1 MQGLYLISNDD
12 PFDALQQKLAAALD
26 AAPVALFQYRR
37 KQVDKI
43 RQPVEVESLLKL
55 CAQYK
60 TPLII
65 NDDVGLA
72 RQFDCGVHLGQGD
85 GSLEEARRLLGTQ
98 VIIGRTCHA
107 SLELAEWAAQEGASY
122 LAFGA
127 VYPSS
132 TKPNAQRVSLETLK
146 QAAQSFSVPICAIG
160 GLTVENS
167 LPVKQAGVDLF
178 AVVGDVFGLPVQ
190 QVGERVKRWD
200 TLLRANPTGQ

>member
-12 PFDALQQKLAAALD
+12 PFELLQQKLATALD

-37 KQVDKI
+37 KQVEKA
-43 RQPVEVESLLKL
+43 RQQGEVESLLHL
-55 CAQYK
+55 CEQYK

-65 NDDVGLA
+65 NDDVALA

-127 VYPSS
+127 VYPST
-132 TKPNAQRVSLETLK
+132 TKPNAQQVSLQILQ
-146 QAAQSFSVPICAIG
+146 QAAQNFSLPICAIG

-167 LPVKQAGVDLF
+167 QPLKEVGVDLF
-178 AVVGDVFGLPVQ
+178 AVVGDVFALPLE
-190 QVGERVKRWD
+190 QVGDRVRQWD
-200 TLLRANPTGQ
+200 LLLKS

>member
-12 PFDALQQKLAAALD
+12 PFELLQQKLAIALD

-37 KQVDKI
+37 KQVEKA
-43 RQPVEVESLLKL
+43 QQQVEVESLLSL
-55 CAQYK
+55 CAAYK

-65 NDDVGLA
+65 NDDVALA

-127 VYPSS
+127 VYPSA
-132 TKPNAQRVSLETLK
+132 TKPNAQRVTLEILQ
-146 QAAQSFSVPICAIG
+146 QAAQSFSLPICAIG

-167 LPVKQAGVDLF
+167 QPVKQAGVDLF
-178 AVVGDVFGLPVQ
+178 AVVGDVFALSVT
-190 QVGERVKRWD
+190 QVAERVKQWQS
-200 TLLRANPTGQ
+200 LLSNSL

>member
-12 PFDALQQKLAAALD
+12 PFELLQQKLATALD

-37 KQVDKI
+37 KQVEKAQ
-43 RQPVEVESLLKL
+43 QPLELESLLRL
-55 CAQYK
+55 CEQYK
-60 TPLII
+60 IPLII

-127 VYPSS
+127 VYPSA
-132 TKPNAQRVSLETLK
+132 TKPNAQQVSLQTLQ
-146 QAAQSFSVPICAIG
+146 QAAQNFSLPICAIG

-167 LPVKQAGVDLF
+167 QPLKEVGVDLF
-178 AVVGDVFGLPVQ
+178 AVVGDVFALSVE
-190 QVGERVKRWD
+190 QVGDRVRQWQS
-200 TLLRANPTGQ
+200 LLT

>member
-12 PFDALQQKLAAALD
+12 PFELLQQKLAVALD

-37 KQVDKI
+37 KQVEKD
-43 RQPVEVESLLKL
+43 QQQLEVERLLSL
-55 CAQYK
+55 CGQYK

-65 NDDVGLA
+65 NDDMLLA

-85 GSLEEARRLLGTQ
+85 GSLEEARRLLGSQ

-127 VYPSS
+127 VYPSP

-146 QAAQSFSVPICAIG
+146 QAAQSFSPPICAIG

-178 AVVGDVFGLPVQ
+178 AVVGDVFGLPVA
-190 QVGERVKRWD
+190 QVGERVRQWD
-200 TLLRANPTGQ
+200 SLLKG